1 MIVPEIKLTAGQ
13 EKSHEILSKLGEA
26 SSHVNPISTP
36 EVRKVVDALQ
46 TSCADLHRSVEDPLP
61 AAKAAADEVLA
72 ARMGKADNL
81 DAAGINGRQT
91 TCGSAGPSSINDI
104 DKAPNKGT
112 PSLMDWNPTAQT
124 YQVRVLSL
132 YYMAVVLVL

>member
-1 MIVPEIKLTAGQ
+1 MYEMKHTAGQ
-13 EKSHEILSKLGEA
+13 EISCEILSSLEEA

-61 AAKAAADEVLA
+61 AVKAAADEVLA
-72 ARMGKADNL
+72 ARMDNAGNVN
-81 DAAGINGRQT
+81 AACVNSRQT
-91 TCGSAGPSSINDI
+91 TCGTAGPSSHNDI

-112 PSLMDWNPTAQT
+112 ASLMDWNPTAQT
-124 YQVRVLSL
+124 YQVCVFSL
-132 YYMAVVLVL
+132 IPW